1 MIDITKIKEQ
11 IETGNVL
18 DTFIIF
24 KCDNTF
30 LAKQYY
36 TAISHCLNK
45 PIQYIESLDSYF
57 NKSKNLFGDTNSE
70 DYLSV
75 FYTDNL
81 QLYSKDLIGRKYL
94 IIISKKVDKDTENI
108 YNDYIVNVPEIENWH
123 IKDYVYSVLPG
134 IDRKYLDWLIDN
146 CNNDINRI
154 QNEID
159 KIICFDE
166 VQRQTI
172 FEDMLSDNAFS
183 DITNK
188 SIFDFTNAIQK
199 RDINTLKS
207 IYDDINVMDVEDLGV
222 VTILYKNF
230 IKLLKVWGSKNPTP
244 ENTGLSSKQIY
255 AIQKTN
261 KVWTLK
267 QLVNIIK
274 FLTNIDYQLKTGLL
288 SNINIRDYIV
298 MKLMFGV

>member
-1 MIDITKIKEQ
+1 MDISKLKAE
-11 IETGNVL
+11 IESGNVL
-18 DTFIIF
+18 TTFIIF
-24 KCDNTF
+24 KCEETF
-30 LAKQYY
+30 IAKQYY
-36 TAISHCLNK
+36 RAIAHCLNK
-45 PIQYIESLDSYF
+45 PLQYIESLDSYF
-57 NKSKNLFGDTNSE
+57 NKSKNLFGETNTE

-75 FYTDNL
+75 FYTDKL
-81 QLYSKDLIGRKYL
+81 EIHSKDLIGKKYL
-94 IIISKKVDKDTENI
+94 IIISKKIDTDTENI
-108 YNDYIVNVPEIENWH
+108 YSDYIVNVPQIENWH

-146 CNNDINRI
+146 CNNDINRV

-159 KIICFDE
+159 KLICFNE
-166 VQRQTI
+166 IQRQTI

-188 SIFDFTNAIQK
+188 TIFDFTNAIQK
-199 RDINTLKS
+199 KDINSLKV
-207 IYDDINVMDVEDLGV
+207 IYDEINVMDVEDLGV

-230 IKLLKVWGSKNPTP
+230 IKLLKVWGSRNPTP
-244 ENTGLSSKQIY
+244 ENTGLNSKQIY
-255 AIQKTN
+255 AIQKSAH
-261 KVWTLK
+261 VWTLQ
-267 QLVNIIK
+267 QLINIIK